1 MITSLTTITSV
12 HAKLQLMFFRGVKTL
27 LSIAAGILAAGRVA
41 ACATGWIAVSAA
53 GRVTACATGRGS
65 GASACGAAWLRGGRG
80 DEDVG
85 CIFEGGVEVK
95 TVVGELACG
104 TGTELDALYVLCHG
118 EGFLRVGSLLGS
130 DANGENGEV
139 VDLHGVAA
147 EDEFLDALHHVGEDA
162 AYGSCR
168 EGCVVARHVLGELVD
183 ADGCGDCRTGIVLA
197 VRSWELFV
205 VVFY

>member
-1 MITSLTTITSV
+1 MITLEI
-12 HAKLQLMFFRGVKTL
+12 RL
-27 LSIAAGILAAGRVA
+27 LSIASGILAARRGA
-41 ACATGWIAVSAA
+41 ACAARWIAVRAA
-53 GRVTACATGRGS
+53 GWGS
-65 GASACGAAWLRGGRG
+65 GASACGAAWLRGVAWLRGGRG

-85 CIFEGGVEVK
+85 CILESGVEVK
-95 TVVGELACG
+95 TAVGELACG

-168 EGCVVARHVLGELVD
+168 EGCVVARHVLCELVD

-197 VRSWELFV
+197 VRSWKLFV

>member
-1 MITSLTTITSV
+1 
-12 HAKLQLMFFRGVKTL
+12 MFFRGVKTL
-27 LSIAAGILAAGRVA
+27 LSFAAGILAAGRVA
-41 ACATGWIAVSAA
+41 ACAAGWVAVRAA
-53 GRVTACATGRGS
+53 GWGSGASAC

-85 CIFEGGVEVK
+85 CILEGGVEVK
-95 TVVGELACG
+95 TAVGELACG

-147 EDEFLDALHHVGEDA
+147 EDEFFDALHHVGEDA

>member
-1 MITSLTTITSV
+1 
-12 HAKLQLMFFRGVKTL
+12 MFFREVKGVKTL
-27 LSIAAGILAAGRVA
+27 LSFAAGILAAGWVAVRATGRVA
-41 ACATGWIAVSAA
+41 ASASGWVAVRATGW
-53 GRVTACATGRGS
+53 GS
-65 GASACGAAWLRGGRG
+65 GASACGTAWLRGGRG

-85 CIFEGGVEVK
+85 CILESGVEVE
-95 TVVGELACG
+95 TAVGELACG
-104 TGTELDALYVLCHG
+104 TGTELDALYVLRHG
-118 EGFLRVGSLLGS
+118 KVFLRVGSLLGS
-130 DANGENGEV
+130 DADGENGEV

-183 ADGCGDCRTGIVLA
+183 ADGCGDCRTGIVLT
-197 VRSWELFV
+197 VSSWKLLV

>member
-1 MITSLTTITSV
+1 
-12 HAKLQLMFFRGVKTL
+12 MFFRGEFSGVKGVKTL
-27 LSIAAGILAAGRVA
+27 LSFAAGILAAGRVA
-41 ACATGWIAVSAA
+41 ACAAGWVAVRAA
-53 GRVTACATGRGS
+53 GWGS
-65 GASACGAAWLRGGRG
+65 GASACGAARLRGGRG

-85 CIFEGGVEVK
+85 CILEGGVEVK
-95 TVVGELACG
+95 TAVGELACG

-130 DANGENGEV
+130 DAYGENGEV

-147 EDEFLDALHHVGEDA
+147 EDEFLNALHHVGEDA

>member
-1 MITSLTTITSV
+1 MLLTI
-12 HAKLQLMFFRGVKTL
+12 
-27 LSIAAGILAAGRVA
+27 
-41 ACATGWIAVSAA
+41 
-53 GRVTACATGRGS
+53 
-65 GASACGAAWLRGGRG
+65 
-80 DEDVG
+80 
-85 CIFEGGVEVK
+85 
-95 TVVGELACG
+95 
-104 TGTELDALYVLCHG
+104 YVLRCKDTINIRSQSCKVWK
-118 EGFLRVGSLLGS
+118 F
-130 DANGENGEV
+130 NI
-139 VDLHGVAA
+139 HGVAA

>member
-1 MITSLTTITSV
+1 
-12 HAKLQLMFFRGVKTL
+12 MFFRGVKTL
-27 LSIAAGILAAGRVA
+27 LSFAAGILATGWVAACAAGWVA
-41 ACATGWIAVSAA
+41 ACATGWVAVRAA
-53 GRVTACATGRGS
+53 GWGS
-65 GASACGAAWLRGGRG
+65 GASAWLRGGRG

-85 CIFEGGVEVK
+85 CILESGVEVE
-95 TVVGELACG
+95 TAVGELACG

-162 AYGSCR
+162 AYGTSR

>member
-1 MITSLTTITSV
+1 MITLEI
-12 HAKLQLMFFRGVKTL
+12 RL
-27 LSIAAGILAAGRVA
+27 LSIAGILASRRVAVCASGRVA
-41 ACATGWIAVSAA
+41 VRAA
-53 GRVTACATGRGS
+53 GWGS
-65 GASACGAAWLRGGRG
+65 GTSACGAAWLRGGRG

-85 CIFEGGVEVK
+85 CVLEGGVEVE
-95 TVVGELACG
+95 TAVGELACG
-104 TGTELDALYVLCHG
+104 TGTEFDTLYVFRHG
-118 EGFLRVGSLLGS
+118 EGFLRVSSLLGS
-130 DANGENGEV
+130 DADGENGEV

-197 VRSWELFV
+197 VSPWELFV

>member
-1 MITSLTTITSV
+1 MVNVFSFEELREL
-12 HAKLQLMFFRGVKTL
+12 KGVKELRHYSPSPPVFSPPDGL
-27 LSIAAGILAAGRVA
+27 LSEPPEGLLPEPPEGLLPEPPDGVVVPPPVVPPGFVVEEVTRM
-41 ACATGWIAVSAA
+41 SAA
-53 GRVTACATGRGS
+53 S
-65 GASACGAAWLRGGRG
+65 LR
-80 DEDVG
+80 
-85 CIFEGGVEVK
+85 VK
-95 TVVGELACG
+95 TAVGELACG

-168 EGCVVARHVLGELVD
+168 EGCVVARHVLSELVD

>member
-1 MITSLTTITSV
+1 
-12 HAKLQLMFFRGVKTL
+12 MFFRGEFSGVKGVKGVKTL
-27 LSIAAGILAAGRVA
+27 LSIASGILAARRVA
-41 ACATGWIAVSAA
+41 ACAARW
-53 GRVTACATGRGS
+53 GS
-65 GASACGAAWLRGGRG
+65 GASACGAARLRGGRG
-80 DEDVG
+80 FEDVG
-85 CIFEGGVEVK
+85 CILEGGVEVK
-95 TVVGELACG
+95 TAVGELACG

>member
-1 MITSLTTITSV
+1 
-12 HAKLQLMFFRGVKTL
+12 MFFRGVKELRHYSPSPVFSPPDGL
-27 LSIAAGILAAGRVA
+27 LSVPPEGLLPVPPDGLLPVPPDGVVVPPRVVPP
-41 ACATGWIAVSAA
+41 G
-53 GRVTACATGRGS
+53 
-65 GASACGAAWLRGGRG
+65 
-80 DEDVG
+80 
-85 CIFEGGVEVK
+85 F
-95 TVVGELACG
+95 VV
-104 TGTELDALYVLCHG
+104 GTELDALYVLCHG

-197 VRSWELFV
+197 VRSWKLFV

>member
-1 MITSLTTITSV
+1 
-12 HAKLQLMFFRGVKTL
+12 MFFRGVKGVTTL
-27 LSIAAGILAAGRVA
+27 LSFAAGILATGWVAACAAGRVA
-41 ACATGWIAVSAA
+41 VRAA
-53 GRVTACATGRGS
+53 GRGS

-85 CIFEGGVEVK
+85 CILEGGVEVE
-95 TVVGELACG
+95 TAVGELACG

-118 EGFLRVGSLLGS
+118 EGLLRVGSLLGS
-130 DANGENGEV
+130 DANGEYGEV

-197 VRSWELFV
+197 VRSWKLFV